1 MNESEQNNKDLQS
14 LQVEVRVLTEMQ
26 KRLERSVEGLE
37 KLKQILLVTVSVL
50 VVFGLGGG
58 AIATYSVH
66 RVVEMESRM
75 SAIDQETTNS
85 VKVINESLTSAIT
98 NINSYVETQKPILSQ
113 QAIDYVHQFGIKDVG
128 FTENNGADII
138 SHISPI
144 ISKPGSG
151 TYWIHVGDKQYKY
164 EDDNYLI
171 ITRP

>member
-1 MNESEQNNKDLQS
+1 MNESEQNNKELQA
-14 LQVEVRVLTEMQ
+14 LQVEVRVLSEMQ
-26 KRLERSVEGLE
+26 KRLERSVDGLE

-66 RVVEMESRM
+66 RVTEMESRM

-98 NINSYVETQKPILSQ
+98 KINSYVETQKPILSQ
-113 QAIDYVHQFGIKDVG
+113 QAIDYIHQYGIKDLG
-128 FTENNGADII
+128 FTENNGKDINPQ
-138 SHISPI
+138 ISPRVN
-144 ISKPGSG
+144 KTNTG
-151 TYWIHVGDKQYKY
+151 TYWVHVGDSQYKF
-164 EDDNYLI
+164 EDDNFLI